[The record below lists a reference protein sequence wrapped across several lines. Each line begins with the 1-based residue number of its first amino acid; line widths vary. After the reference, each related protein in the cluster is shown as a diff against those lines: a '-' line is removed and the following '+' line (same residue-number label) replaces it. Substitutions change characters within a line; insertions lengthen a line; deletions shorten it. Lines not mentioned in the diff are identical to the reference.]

1 VRDIGASVEVGR
13 SSERRSSVSWHEGW
27 KATTTHPSMSG
38 WGNFDDDVWEL
49 YHTDADRSELHDLAA
64 EQPVKLRELVNLW
77 YAEAGANGAFPLDDR
92 SGLEIFATP
101 RPQLSKPRNRYLYY
115 PDVADVPESQAVNIR
130 SCRCGCRS
138 RATGQA
144 SPNHGRPWTGHSCAA
159 RRSPSR
165 GPRAAAPAHER
176 RHHDRGNF
184 HGAVAPQL
192 PRAASRTDRR

>member
-1 VRDIGASVEVGR
+1 
-13 SSERRSSVSWHEGW
+13 VSWHEGW
-27 KATTTHPSMSG
+27 KVITAHPSVSG

-64 EQPVKLRELVNLW
+64 ERPVKLRELVNLW

-130 SCRCGCRS
+130 SCRRGCRS

-144 SPNHGRPWTGHSCAA
+144 SPTTAAHGLGTAAPPGAHRHARHGRQLRRTREDIMIAVTSTEQSRHSY
-159 RRSPSR
+159 
-165 GPRAAAPAHER
+165 
-176 RHHDRGNF
+176 
-184 HGAVAPQL
+184 
-192 PRAASRTDRR
+192 RAASHTNRR